1 MIPSDLQELQ
11 EVVFRTWVRNVMFLV
26 TLPYHLSQEAAR
38 TPASKKPPAVAGDRF
53 RVISGRPLHGN
64 GREDA
69 RWLR

>member
-1 MIPSDLQELQ
+1 
-11 EVVFRTWVRNVMFLV
+11 VMFLV